1 MRYRRFIY
9 NESHQNLTIW
19 AYWWW
24 TEAIRSKNR
33 AFGDYGWLL

>member
-19 AYWWW
+19 A
-24 TEAIRSKNR
+24 
-33 AFGDYGWLL
+33 